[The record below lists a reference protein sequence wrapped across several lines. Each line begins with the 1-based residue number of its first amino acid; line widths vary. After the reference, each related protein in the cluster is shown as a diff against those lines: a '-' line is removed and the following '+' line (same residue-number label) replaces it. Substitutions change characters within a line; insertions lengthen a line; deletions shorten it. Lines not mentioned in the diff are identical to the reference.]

1 MPTALLAGSLSSQV
15 LVSLGNYLT
24 YKREEAR
31 FTIWLEALRGKILF
45 LFLFLFLYLHCFF
58 PPAAFKKYLI
68 FILSKLL

>member
-45 LFLFLFLYLHCFF
+45 LFLSFSFLVFTLFSLRHL
-58 PPAAFKKYLI
+58 KNI
-68 FILSKLL
+68 